1 MATFSAIRSMAD
13 HWWVLLLRGLVA
25 ILFGILAFAWPGL
38 TVLLLVA
45 IWGAYAFF
53 DGVLALLAGI
63 RGKWTSLVVL
73 GLLGI
78 AAGLVAF
85 FRPGL
90 AAVTLLWVLAFW
102 AIAAGVMQIA
112 AAVRLRREIE
122 GEWLWILTG
131 VLTVGL
137 GALLF
142 LHPGEGIL
150 TVTWIIASLAVVWG
164 ILLVM
169 LAFKVKGMKGRVAAA
184 MA

>member
-1 MATFSAIRSMAD
+1 MAIFSAIRSMAE
-13 HWWVLLLRGLVA
+13 HWWVLLLRGLLA
-25 ILFGILAFAWPGL
+25 ILFGILAFTWPGL

-45 IWGAYAFF
+45 IWGAYAFV
-53 DGVLALLAGI
+53 DGVLALVAGI
-63 RGKWTSLVVL
+63 KGKWTSLVVL

-90 AAVTLLWVLAFW
+90 AAEALLWVLAFW

-137 GALLF
+137 GVLLF
-142 LHPGEGIL
+142 LYPGAGVL
-150 TVTWIIASLAVVWG
+150 TVTWMIATLAVVWG

-169 LAFKVKGMKGRVAAA
+169 LAFKVKRLKGHAAPAAA
-184 MA
+184 